1 MTKTHVIQAENRG
14 LPEELLSDVVEIF
27 KALSDPTRAQI
38 IFLLTNNEYS
48 VNELSE
54 EVPVS
59 ASAVSHHLAKL
70 RAIRLVRTRR
80 EGNQIFYSIDD
91 VHVAALFREALFH
104 TEHVLKNLPDHPGY
118 LQAFTAG
125 NQSDHHS

>member
-1 MTKTHVIQAENRG
+1 MPQQHHITDQPQG
-14 LPEELLSDVVEIF
+14 LPEDILADVVATF
-27 KALSDPTRAQI
+27 KALSDSTRTQLVY
-38 IFLLTNNEYS
+38 LLTEKEYS

-54 EVPVS
+54 CVAVS

-91 VHVAALFREALFH
+91 SHVAALFREALH
-104 TEHVLKNLPDHPGY
+104 HLDHVRQNLPDHPYPDYLKNLPD
-118 LQAFTAG
+118 A
-125 NQSDHHS
+125 